1 MSSFGTAP
9 NAMRNRSKI
18 LSDKDQDLLGI
29 CSCSQ
34 CSYVKILAGSMYL
47 YLCKDLCGFTL
58 PALDRHQFLFRANS
72 CAVRGGLPALDTA
85 AWTQKGRHVFAAF
98 LFRGPMHVS
107 ATWTLAQTKAH
118 QHIAWTGADVVFQVA
133 PWARKAETLRTF
145 AWGTWSKPVLQPL
158 KKMWSEASGVSAWSA
173 WVQCRSTAL
182 SAVQGTVT
190 HDISRWL
197 AVPWLWTCLFHQ
209 DG

>member
-1 MSSFGTAP
+1 
-9 NAMRNRSKI
+9 
-18 LSDKDQDLLGI
+18 
-29 CSCSQ
+29 
-34 CSYVKILAGSMYL
+34 MYL

-85 AWTQKGRHVFAAF
+85 AWRQKGRHVFAAF
-98 LFRGPMHVS
+98 LLRGPMHIS

-133 PWARKAETLRTF
+133 PCQERLKLFEHSLEEPEVKRDSSNLWRKCGR
-145 AWGTWSKPVLQPL
+145 KPLECQHDL
-158 KKMWSEASGVSAWSA
+158 HECSAG
-173 WVQCRSTAL
+173 QQL
-182 SAVQGTVT
+182 VT